1 MKRALVW
8 FKTNLRIDDN
18 RPLIE
23 AIAQND
29 EVIPVYIF
37 DKKLFEQTA
46 YQTKKMGLFRLKFLM
61 ECLQELNEAL
71 VEKGTRL
78 LVIQGDTKK
87 EISNLVQ
94 KYSVREVYAEFPI
107 AYEEQKL
114 QEEIENELWKENTI
128 LKTYLCNYL
137 LDEKDLPF
145 PVSKLPDIFTD
156 FRKKVERECTIHE
169 PIKCSNKIH
178 SPLLPAFEIPQFE
191 ELNSLQIDEKTAF
204 PFNGGLFS
212 VKQRL
217 NYYLFESNKIEQYKK
232 TRNGM
237 LGSDYSTKFSPWLA
251 LGCISPKEIFKSVS
265 EYEQKVCKN
274 DSTYWVIFELWWRE
288 YFYWVMRK
296 YGIKLFQKNGIK
308 SQSPIDR
315 ILNLEKLNQWKSG
328 QTGNA
333 FIDANMKELNATG
346 FMSNRGRQNVASY
359 LVNDLEVD
367 WRYGAAYFEE
377 QLIDYDVCSN
387 WGNWAYIAGV
397 GNDPRGHR
405 VFNVKKQAD
414 DYDKNGDYRNYWT
427 NLKLSIQNN

>member
-1 MKRALVW
+1 MVW
-8 FKTNLRIDDN
+8 FKTNLRVKDN

-23 AIAQND
+23 AIAHND

-37 DKKLFEQTA
+37 DPIIFEQTA

-71 VEKGTRL
+71 VEKGTH
-78 LVIQGDTKK
+78 LVIIQGEPKT
-87 EISNLVQ
+87 EISKLVQ
-94 KYSVREVYAEFPI
+94 KYKAQEVYAEFPI
-107 AYEEQKL
+107 AFEEQKL
-114 QEEIENELWKENTI
+114 QEQVEKELWKQDAI
-128 LKTYLCNYL
+128 LKTYLTNYL

-156 FRKKVERECTIHE
+156 FRKKVERECIIHE
-169 PIKCSNKIH
+169 PIKCPNKIH

-191 ELNSLQIDEKTAF
+191 ELNSLQIDERTAF
-204 PFNGGLFS
+204 PFKGGLFS
-212 VKQRL
+212 AKERL
-217 NYYLFESNKIEQYKK
+217 NYYLFESNQIEHYKK

-237 LGSDYSTKFSPWLA
+237 LGADYSTKFSAWLA
-251 LGCISPKEIFKSVS
+251 LGCFSPKEIYAAVS
-265 EYEQKVCKN
+265 DYEQTVHKN

-296 YGIKLFQKNGIK
+296 YGTKLFQLNGIK
-308 SQSPIDR
+308 NQSPIQR
-315 ILNLEKLNQWKSG
+315 ILDLEKLNLWKTG
-328 QTGNA
+328 ETGNA

-359 LVNDLEVD
+359 LVNDLQID

-387 WGNWAYIAGV
+387 WGNWAYISGV

-405 VFNVKKQAD
+405 VFNVLKQAD

>member
-8 FKTNLRIDDN
+8 FKTNLRVEDN

-23 AIAQND
+23 AIAHND

-37 DKKLFEQTA
+37 DPMIFEQTN

-61 ECLQELNEAL
+61 ECLEDLNQAL
-71 VEKGTRL
+71 TEKGTH
-78 LVIQGDTKK
+78 LVIIQGEPKT
-87 EISNLVQ
+87 EISKLVQ
-94 KYSVREVYAEFPI
+94 KYKAQEVYAEFPI

-114 QEEIENELWKENTI
+114 QEQVEKELWKEDAI
-128 LKTYLCNYL
+128 LKTYLTNYL

-145 PVSKLPDIFTD
+145 PVSKLPDVFTD
-156 FRKKVERECTIHE
+156 FRKKVERECAVHE
-169 PIKCSNKIH
+169 PIKCPNKIN
-178 SPLLPAFEIPQFE
+178 SPLLHAFEIPHFE
-191 ELNSLQIDEKTAF
+191 ELTGLRVDERTAF
-204 PFNGGLFS
+204 PFKGGLFS
-212 VKQRL
+212 AKERL
-217 NYYLFESNKIEQYKK
+217 NYYLYESNQIEHYKK

-237 LGSDYSTKFSPWLA
+237 LGADYSTKFSAWLA
-251 LGCISPKEIFKSVS
+251 FGCLSPKEIYAAVSV
-265 EYEQKVCKN
+265 YEQTVHKN

-296 YGIKLFQKNGIK
+296 YGTKLFQLNGIK
-308 SQSPIDR
+308 NQSPIQRRLD
-315 ILNLEKLNQWKSG
+315 LEKLNLWKTG

-333 FIDANMKELNATG
+333 FIDANMKELNTTG

-359 LVNDLEVD
+359 LVNDLQID

-387 WGNWAYIAGV
+387 WGNWAYISGV

-405 VFNVKKQAD
+405 VFNVLKQAD
-414 DYDKNGDYRNYWT
+414 DYDKNGEFRNCWT
-427 NLKLSIQNN
+427 N

>member
-1 MKRALVW
+1 MVW
-8 FKTNLRIDDN
+8 FKTNLRVKDN

-23 AIAQND
+23 AIAHND

-37 DKKLFEQTA
+37 DPIIFEQTA

-71 VEKGTRL
+71 VEKGTH
-78 LVIQGDTKK
+78 LVIIQGEPKK
-87 EISNLVQ
+87 EISKLVQ

-107 AYEEQKL
+107 AFEEQKL
-114 QEEIENELWKENTI
+114 QEQVERELWKE
-128 LKTYLCNYL
+128 
-137 LDEKDLPF
+137 
-145 PVSKLPDIFTD
+145 
-156 FRKKVERECTIHE
+156 
-169 PIKCSNKIH
+169 
-178 SPLLPAFEIPQFE
+178 
-191 ELNSLQIDEKTAF
+191 
-204 PFNGGLFS
+204 
-212 VKQRL
+212 RL
-217 NYYLFESNKIEQYKK
+217 NYYLFESNQIANYKK

-237 LGSDYSTKFSPWLA
+237 LGADYSTKFSAWLA
-251 LGCISPKEIFKSVS
+251 LGCFSPKEIYAAVS
-265 EYEQKVCKN
+265 EYEQTVHKN

-296 YGIKLFQKNGIK
+296 YGIKLFQKIGIK

-387 WGNWAYIAGV
+387 WGNWAYISGV

-405 VFNVKKQAD
+405 VFNVLKQAD
-414 DYDKNGDYRNYWT
+414 DYDKNGEYRNCWI
-427 NLKLSIQNN
+427 N

>member
-1 MKRALVW
+1 MVW
-8 FKTNLRIDDN
+8 FKTNLRVKDN

-23 AIAQND
+23 AIAHND

-37 DKKLFEQTA
+37 DPMIFEQTK
-46 YQTKKMGLFRLKFLM
+46 YQTKKMGLFRLKFLL
-61 ECLQELNEAL
+61 ECLEELNQAL
-71 VEKGTRL
+71 IEKGTH
-78 LVIQGDTKK
+78 LVIIQGEPKT
-87 EISNLVQ
+87 EISKLVQ
-94 KYSVREVYAEFPI
+94 KYKAQEVYAEFPI
-107 AYEEQKL
+107 AFEEQKL
-114 QEEIENELWKENTI
+114 QEQVEKELWKQDAI
-128 LKTYLCNYL
+128 LKTYLTNYL

-156 FRKKVERECTIHE
+156 FRKKVERECIVHE
-169 PIKCSNKIH
+169 PIKCPNKIH
-178 SPLLPAFEIPQFE
+178 SPLLPAFEIPHFE
-191 ELNSLQIDEKTAF
+191 ELTGLRVDERTAF
-204 PFNGGLFS
+204 PFKGGLFS
-212 VKQRL
+212 AKERL
-217 NYYLFESNKIEQYKK
+217 NYYLFESNQIEHYKK

-237 LGSDYSTKFSPWLA
+237 LGADYSTKFSAWLA
-251 LGCISPKEIFKSVS
+251 LGCVSPKEIYAAVS
-265 EYEQKVCKN
+265 DYEQMVHKN

-296 YGIKLFQKNGIK
+296 YGIKLFQKIGIK

-387 WGNWAYIAGV
+387 WGNWAYISGV

-405 VFNVKKQAD
+405 VFNVLKQAD
-414 DYDKNGDYRNYWT
+414 DYDKNGEYRNCWI
-427 NLKLSIQNN
+427 N